1 MKKIYGLF
9 HSIDNVK
16 DIIEGNDYSSKTY
29 KQISILKKLKK
40 MTRNKQIRLFKPSFN
55 NKEISA
61 IKGIF
66 KNPG

>member
-29 KQISILKKLKK
+29 KQISILKNLKK
-40 MTRNKQIRLFKPSFN
+40 NDTK
-55 NKEISA
+55 
-61 IKGIF
+61 
-66 KNPG
+66 